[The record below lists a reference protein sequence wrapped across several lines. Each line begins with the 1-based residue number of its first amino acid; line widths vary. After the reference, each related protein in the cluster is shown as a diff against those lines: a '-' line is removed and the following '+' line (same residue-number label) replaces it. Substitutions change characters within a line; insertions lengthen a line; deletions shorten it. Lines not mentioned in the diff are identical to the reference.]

1 MAGKDRKRQIARE
14 RYEKRM
20 AARAQARAKAA
31 SNDLDGAGEL
41 YVLYL
46 NCTPAKESPER
57 GEAARF
63 LLANFNLR
71 HAVELSAAVQ

>member
-1 MAGKDRKRQIARE
+1 VQALPQKILT
-14 RYEKRM
+14 
-20 AARAQARAKAA
+20 QARAKAA

-71 HAVELSAAVQ
+71 HAGELSAAVQ